1 MLYIILILT
10 IITLFLLMYIIN
22 INNNNFENFENLD
35 IPMYKT
41 KMLNNNKEKLFKI
54 GFNDKIEIRREDC
67 FFKCD
72 QEKCIKLDNM
82 TKLLDKC
89 NKCNLQYNKC
99 FQKTVI
105 GGNCNDC
112 DESKIEKI
120 NCNDIKNF
128 GCPPPDNIDNNN
140 GVEPYYIQVP
150 DNNVNSPYNEKC
162 SFCWDILDEI

>member
-1 MLYIILILT
+1 
-10 IITLFLLMYIIN
+10 MYIIN